1 MEGPRGTRIEE
12 KESLKKC
19 VGTVFRPTL
28 WDEYPQ
34 LFSDD
39 NLENCRVMVHN
50 GQVVTHIGMLV
61 RDASL
66 LGCTIRACNIGG
78 VGTLP
83 EFRKMGLA
91 TQTFADACAKAR
103 RDGCDIMIV
112 SGDRNLYRM
121 AGCRKV
127 GRDFDYVITREDV
140 RRMGD
145 GFSPCCATVSLES
158 AADKDQALIP
168 ALYQREPVRFIR
180 PREDYQRAMRCRF
193 VMNRPSDFWL
203 IKHGG
208 SVVAYVIFNRPQP
221 TDKQTR
227 LAEYAGSRCALVG
240 ALPLILAHY
249 KLERLSVHVLGTDTG
264 LQALLNER
272 HIAATPTHGSG
283 TVRIVNFP
291 QLMERMRPH
300 LAESLGSEVAY
311 RLLFAEEADRFI
323 IASANE
329 RAEIKD
335 RGDVVRLL
343 FGTPDN
349 SDAGI
354 IPEDHPVMRALRPAL
369 PFPAL
374 WYGISYV

>member
-1 MEGPRGTRIEE
+1 MAE

-19 VGTVFRPTL
+19 VGTVFRPSL

-34 LFSDD
+34 LFNDD
-39 NLENCRVMVHN
+39 NLENCRVMIHE
-50 GQVVTHIGMLV
+50 GQVVTHIGMLI

-91 TQTFADACAKAR
+91 TQTFADSCAKAK
-103 RDGCDIMIV
+103 RDGCDIMII
-112 SGDRNLYRM
+112 SGDRNLYRL

-127 GRDFDYVITREDV
+127 GRDFDYLITGADV
-140 RRMGD
+140 GRLGD
-145 GFSPCCATVSLES
+145 GFSPCRAPVTIEQ
-158 AADKDQALIP
+158 AGDKDQELISS
-168 ALYQREPVRFIR
+168 LYQREPVRFIR
-180 PREDYQRAMRCRF
+180 PREDYRRAMQCRF

-203 IKHGG
+203 IGLGG
-208 SVVAYVIFNRPQP
+208 AVVAYAILNRPQP

-227 LAEYAGSRCALVG
+227 LAEYAGLRCAVVG
-240 ALPLILAHY
+240 ALPLIFAHY
-249 KLERLSVHVLGTDTG
+249 KIEKLSVHVLGRDTG
-264 LQALLNER
+264 VQALLNER
-272 HIAATPTHGSG
+272 GIAATPAPGSG

-300 LAESLGSEVAY
+300 LAEALGSDIAR
-311 RLLFAEEADRFI
+311 RLSFAEEGDRYIFMFG
-323 IASANE
+323 SD

-354 IPEDHPVMRALRPAL
+354 LPEDNPVLRALRPAL